1 MRCYELKAVI
11 SQVKGCCFVGRSDSG
26 HKVSVDTPKEF
37 FGSDSA
43 ATPME
48 LLLISLGSCSG
59 CDIVSIL
66 KKKQVDIKDFKIFLD
81 ASRSS
86 DHPQVFTTIDIE
98 YVVYGENINEVHVK
112 RAIELSMN
120 KYCPVSAMLNPSVT
134 IKYSYKIV
142 EK

>member
-1 MRCYELKAVI
+1 MKAVI
-11 SQVKGCCFVGRSDSG
+11 SQVKGCCFVAQSDSG

-43 ATPME
+43 ASPME

-66 KKKQVDIKDFKIFLD
+66 KKKKVDIKDFEIFLD
-81 ASRSS
+81 GIRSK
-86 DHPQVFTTIDIE
+86 DHPRVFTTIDIE
-98 YVVYGENINEVHVK
+98 YVFYGENINEVHVK

-120 KYCPVSAMLNPSVT
+120 NYCPVSAMLKPSVT
-134 IKYSYKIV
+134 INYSYKIID
-142 EK
+142 KK